1 MAFDATPDCIAL
13 MVWVLEA
20 GVRLALGDWWDCV
33 DDFGALAE
41 RLERSGAF
49 WCLDCFVAGFVARFV
64 VSDDRVVSSDSRA
77 LFFNSSFDGF

>member
-1 MAFDATPDCIAL
+1 MA
-13 MVWVLEA
+13 WVLEA

-49 WCLDCFVAGFVARFV
+49 GCLDCFVARFV